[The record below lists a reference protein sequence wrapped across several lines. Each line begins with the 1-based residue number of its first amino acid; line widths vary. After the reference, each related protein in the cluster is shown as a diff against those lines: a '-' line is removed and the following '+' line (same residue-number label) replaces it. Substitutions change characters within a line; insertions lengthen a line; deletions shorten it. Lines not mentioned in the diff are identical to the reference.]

1 MKRLPHL
8 TRSRCQVIGASPLQP
23 GKRSAALMKRQWR
36 WQMAMNRRNARRLKF
51 LKDLAQSRPPKNYG
65 KLYAQPVCEGF
76 DVARDRAQRKIR
88 ADSQTGR
95 WKSLH

>member
-1 MKRLPHL
+1 MKRLPHP
-8 TRSRCQVIGASPLQP
+8 TRSRCQVTGVSPPQP

-51 LKDLAQSRPPKNYG
+51 LKDLARSQPPKNYG
-65 KLYAQPVCEGF
+65 KLCVQPACEGF
-76 DVARDRAQRKIR
+76 DVARDPAQKKIP